1 MKKVYTI
8 LVTREVSR
16 YEDISAEN
24 IDDAIKTIEDK
35 IDKEKFIVSSPGKYQ
50 NGQGIYNMTDDSI
63 KIFKEC

>member
-35 IDKEKFIVSSPGKYQ
+35 IDKEKFIVSSPWNYQ

-63 KIFKEC
+63 KRFKE